1 MFSDPNIVE
10 WMSGFILMVISLGIM
25 VGVSF
30 LFALTAIKVL
40 GDEEMGSQGE
50 VGTLDT
56 TTMTE
61 KKRTA
66 A

>member
-1 MFSDPNIVE
+1 
-10 WMSGFILMVISLGIM
+10 MVISLGIM

-40 GDEEMGSQGE
+40 GDEEIGSQGE